1 MQPDLVTAYRLL
13 IADVYE
19 LAGVSRRISFSEAA
33 AERVTVA
40 QWHVLSVLSGGE
52 CTVPEIADR
61 LGLTR
66 QAVQRVADE
75 LLAHRLAAR
84 APNPRSQ
91 RSPLFAITPAGRT
104 KLDRLWAASA
114 PPRLRALDG
123 IDGNRLSD
131 ARDTIRRIIEGLRE
145 IEGQ

>member
-40 QWHVLSVLSGGE
+40 QWHVLSILSSGE

-75 LLAHRLAAR
+75 LLAHRLATR
-84 APNPRSQ
+84 SPNPRSQ
-91 RSPLFAITPAGRT
+91 RSPLFAIAHTGRK

-114 PPRLRALDG
+114 TSRRRALDG
-123 IDGNRLSD
+123 IAGNRLSD
-131 ARDTIRRIIEGLRE
+131 ARDTIRRVIAGLRA
-145 IEGQ
+145 IEDR